1 MGSPDRDCPFSKQEE
16 YTSRPPFEKGKYFFK
31 GFSSFYGHSQTTK
44 KGFSRDRSENDERM
58 PAAALTVSGKK
69 LQESA
74 AYSQELLVKLRIFV
88 YNILCIRDT
97 IHIKKG

>member
-1 MGSPDRDCPFSKQEE
+1 MKKANTF
-16 YTSRPPFEKGKYFFK
+16 FE

-74 AYSQELLVKLRIFV
+74 AYSQELLVKLWIFV
-88 YNILCIRDT
+88 YNILCI
-97 IHIKKG
+97 IVPIGNEGV